1 MKTKY
6 YITFFGA
13 NATGKSSTAGWLSE
27 QLPKRGISVETVGKY
42 GIRKGRIY
50 HTGGADA
57 LHSKERNKSMTDAE
71 RMEVIKEKWMSD
83 ADVVIGEGMFL
94 SDHKMLQHYIN
105 LKQLKDR
112 IILVIHFYADID
124 ELGKRITE
132 RSGGK
137 ELTPIRIKRLE
148 TRTKYAVRDISRFK
162 DNPNL
167 QIYQYDTTNKQNYI
181 KIRQNILEL
190 LTERK

>member
-94 SDHKMLQHYIN
+94 SGHKMLQHYIN
-105 LKQLKDR
+105 LKELKDR
-112 IILVIHFYADID
+112 VILVIHLYADID
-124 ELGKRITE
+124 ELGVRITE

-137 ELTPIRIKRLE
+137 ELTDVRVKRLGIR
-148 TRTKYAVRDISRFK
+148 TRSAVQDLAKFRDSTE
-162 DNPNL
+162 L
-167 QIYQYDTTNKQNYI
+167 QIHEYDTTNKQDFPAFRQ
-181 KIRQNILEL
+181 KIVEL
-190 LTERK
+190 ITQRG